1 MRIKGREAAEASSTH
16 LLILKQLHFIST
28 ITMKSLSVS
37 IALCTLLSLSR
48 ASPVFY
54 TTNKTESLCESMS
67 QQSNIAVGRFVPQCD
82 DNGNFLPQQCWAST
96 GYCWCVNVITG
107 VEIPN
112 TRTPPGSTP
121 FTCGLCKRERKH
133 SYNTIGGFVP
143 KCDGNGNFLPQ
154 QCSGSTGYCWCV
166 NVFTGVEIPNTRTPP
181 GTPPVTCGLCQHERE
196 HSKMIIGRFV
206 PKCDDNENFL
216 PQQCSGS
223 TGYCWC
229 VNVFTGVEIP
239 NTRTPPGIPPVNC
252 AVQLSGGDEE
262 RHDGDD
268 DHSHVDEDGEK
279 DDEEEHRG
287 EREEEP
293 CAEGW
298 SRFGRRCFV
307 FINSRKTWLEA
318 ESYCLF
324 EDANLASIHSYE
336 ENHFIQSLTRADS
349 FVFPETWI
357 GGFDAIHDSHWLWS
371 DGSKFNYQDWNKE
384 DKEEENEHCLK
395 MNDGYELKWEPES
408 CNDTLPFVCAKKI

>member
-67 QQSNIAVGRFVPQCD
+67 QQSNIDVGRFVPQCD

-121 FTCGLCKRERKH
+121 FTCGSQGAGANPSLHWHSSCLYKGLCKREREH

-181 GTPPVTCGLCQHERE
+181 GTPPV
-196 HSKMIIGRFV
+196 
-206 PKCDDNENFL
+206 
-216 PQQCSGS
+216 
-223 TGYCWC
+223 
-229 VNVFTGVEIP
+229 
-239 NTRTPPGIPPVNC
+239 NC

-262 RHDGDD
+262 RHDGD
-268 DHSHVDEDGEK
+268 SHVDEDGEK

-408 CNDTLPFVCAKKI
+408 CNDTLPFVCTKKI